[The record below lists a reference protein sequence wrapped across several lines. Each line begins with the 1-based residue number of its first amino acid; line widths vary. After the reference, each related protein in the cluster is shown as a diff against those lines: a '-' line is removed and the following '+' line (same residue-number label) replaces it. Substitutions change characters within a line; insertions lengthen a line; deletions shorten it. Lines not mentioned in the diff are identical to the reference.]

1 MCADSTP
8 GSHPVPYKGT
18 ISRGHVV
25 SLAAHR
31 AREATRIGRL
41 APVSHLWLPQYLPWW
56 QPQLSGEPAA
66 GKALPASGLG

>member
-1 MCADSTP
+1 MYADSTP
-8 GSHPVPYKGT
+8 GYHTVPYKGT
-18 ISRGHVV
+18 IFQGHVI
-25 SLAAHR
+25 SLAVPS